1 MKTKV
6 SIKDRVRFGA
16 DWIQGTLSMLLL
28 RPLGLL
34 NWLCRGMPMLNSRAG
49 TSMSIDGRYL
59 ISWSWKGLIYLIEM
73 GCAGCP
79 PVVTSFV
86 VQPKPWGA
94 HFSKDM
100 QQIIITHGLAKRTIL
115 SSSPADG
122 FCRRKFP
129 IIQEWIS
136 GECHPRNIVQFISQT
151 SSAYWKFEA
160 DPDARTK
167 WGPPDLFPLPP
178 TADIDYDWEEWAAHG
193 SNRYLDIPRDTCG
206 NDG

>member
-1 MKTKV
+1 MKLKMSV
-6 SIKDRVRFGA
+6 KNKIRFGIDKA
-16 DWIQGTLSMLLL
+16 QGTLYMLLL

-34 NWLCRGMPMLNSRAG
+34 NWFFRGMPMINSRAG
-49 TSMSIDGRYL
+49 TSMSTDGRYL

-100 QQIIITHGLAKRTIL
+100 QQIIITHGTSTRTIL
-115 SSSPADG
+115 SASPAEG
-122 FCRRKFP
+122 FYRRKFP

-136 GECHPRNIVQFISQT
+136 GECHPLNIVQFISQT
-151 SSAYWKFEA
+151 SSAYWKYES
-160 DPDARTK
+160 DPNEKINWRS
-167 WGPPDLFPLPP
+167 PNPFPLPP
-178 TADIDYDWEEWAAHG
+178 TDLDCDWEEWAG
-193 SNRYLDIPRDTCG
+193 YGTNKYLDIPRDTCG